1 MADTKTEAKEQLNE
15 QESATITDAPKKGAV
30 PGEQSHIEQDF
41 DDLGSAV
48 VSPVDAR
55 KGPSD
60 ANKDNKAV
68 KQVVNAKALP
78 GHQTANDDTEA
89 GVQKADEPSDEDGT
103 QTSAFQSTG
112 VTLTNMLSLR
122 RAMAE
127 IAPGLPV
134 IVTIPSALGTD
145 TVM

>member
-1 MADTKTEAKEQLNE
+1 MADTNTEAKEQLTE
-15 QESATITDAPKKGAV
+15 QDPATITDAPKKGAV
-30 PGEQSHIEQDF
+30 PGEKSHIEQDF

-60 ANKDNKAV
+60 ANKDNKPV

-89 GVQKADEPSDEDGT
+89 GVQKADEPSDEDGPDKAKVRKT
-103 QTSAFQSTG
+103 TSEAKT
-112 VTLTNMLSLR
+112 VKK
-122 RAMAE
+122 E
-127 IAPGLPV
+127 EEK
-134 IVTIPSALGTD
+134 PSN
-145 TVM
+145 